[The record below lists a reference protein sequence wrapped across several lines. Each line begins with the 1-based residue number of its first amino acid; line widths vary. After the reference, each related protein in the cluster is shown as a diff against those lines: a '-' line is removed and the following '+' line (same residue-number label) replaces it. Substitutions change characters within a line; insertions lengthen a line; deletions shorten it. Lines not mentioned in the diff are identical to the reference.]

1 MARYDLSVLIQTT
14 ESPTAATTTE
24 TATGATT
31 PPVDPSARQA
41 VGRASSVV
49 LVTLL
54 LVLTVTCV
62 LILLALRRRSRSERK
77 RREADLPTD
86 AWAESARR
94 LGLEDHPD
102 IPREPGTE

>member
-1 MARYDLSVLIQTT
+1 M
-14 ESPTAATTTE
+14 
-24 TATGATT
+24 TGVAGHFGEWL
-31 PPVDPSARQA
+31 Q
-41 VGRASSVV
+41 GRLGADGPVV

-54 LVLTVTCV
+54 MVLTVSCV

-77 RREADLPTD
+77 RRDAASPAD

-94 LGLEDHPD
+94 VGLEDHPD

>member
-1 MARYDLSVLIQTT
+1 MLIQTT
-14 ESPTAATTTE
+14 EIPVTTE
-24 TATGATT
+24 TVAATT
-31 PPVDPSARQA
+31 PPADPAARQA
-41 VGRASSVV
+41 VGRASTVV

-62 LILLALRRRSRSERK
+62 LILLALRRRSRLDRK

>member
-1 MARYDLSVLIQTT
+1 MLIQIT
-14 ESPTAATTTE
+14 ESPATATIAAATS
-24 TATGATT
+24 
-31 PPVDPSARQA
+31 PPVDPAARQA

-62 LILLALRRRSRSERK
+62 LVLLALRRRSRSERK
-77 RREADLPTD
+77 RREAAGPAD

-94 LGLEDHPD
+94 VGLEDHPD